1 MNGSRND
8 LCYYLKRDRIVN
20 EIPDLTNYEKFIS
33 IFDPN
38 LIWNF
43 IVCLR
48 KYEYYKNTNKRF
60 ILDRIYRKYYLYRYK
75 KLGFLLGFSIPPNV
89 FGPGLRIPHY
99 GTIVV
104 HPSVRVG
111 ANCVIQAGVNIGINQ
126 NGTPVLGD
134 NVYVGPGA
142 KLFGDIVIGNN
153 VAIGANSVVNK
164 SFNLD
169 NITIAGVP
177 ARIIKSVKANE
188 R

>member
-1 MNGSRND
+1 MIQTIFD
-8 LCYYLKRDRIVN
+8 LEEYLKKERIAN
-20 EIPDLTNYEKFIS
+20 DIPCFSSYERFLQL
-33 IFDPN
+33 FEPN
-38 LIWNF
+38 LVWSF

-48 KYEYYKNTNKRF
+48 KYEFYKNTNRRV
-60 ILDRIYRKYYLYRYK
+60 LSDRLIRKYYLWRYK
-75 KLGFLLGFSIPPNV
+75 RLGYLLGFSIPPNV

-134 NVYVGPGA
+134 NVYIGPGA
-142 KLFGDIVIGNN
+142 KLFGDIIIGNN